1 MRPLAGG
8 LTSPGPPASPIPGEM
23 RKRPDPVL
31 PHRVGA
37 RDQPATEVNPVNAN
51 DSVWIASIALT
62 LGIFV
67 AIVGKAVWRH
77 ITEKAVEECEPGD
90 GVDEELERRIRAA
103 WEAFADE
110 IGWGPCRFCDAPDEM
125 CVPFTKPCCSRCGEV
140 TDAHPAVEKP
150 TPRRGGDSAN

>member
-1 MRPLAGG
+1 M
-8 LTSPGPPASPIPGEM
+8 
-23 RKRPDPVL
+23 
-31 PHRVGA
+31 
-37 RDQPATEVNPVNAN
+37 NAN

-110 IGWGPCRFCDAPDEM
+110 IGWGPCRYCGTPDEE
-125 CVPFTKPCCSRCGEV
+125 CVPFSNPCCNRCAG
-140 TDAHPAVEKP
+140 DPNNSHPAQHL
-150 TPRRGGDSAN
+150 